1 MKKTFLILML
11 TGVFNLHSQSITTT
25 VNNGNL
31 ILEDIPTIPQTIKDD
46 LKRYQNVRSGS
57 FRSFTDTGDSIYI
70 STRFGN
76 VSQLHVVDQPGGA
89 RKQIT
94 FFDEP
99 VGSMSRQPD
108 GTLIAFTM
116 DVGGSE
122 HAQILLLNPENGVIV
137 RVNKNTEF
145 RQDAGEFPEDI
156 IELKNELEKLQDWKS
171 GVVKALWVLFSGLI
185 GVLGWIFSE
194 AIAKM

>member
-1 MKKTFLILML
+1 ML
-11 TGVFNLHSQSITTT
+11 TGMFNLHSQSITTT

-99 VGSMSRQPD
+99 VGSLS
-108 GTLIAFTM
+108 LIHI
-116 DVGGSE
+116 SE
-122 HAQILLLNPENGVIV
+122 PTRL
-137 RVNKNTEF
+137 R
-145 RQDAGEFPEDI
+145 
-156 IELKNELEKLQDWKS
+156 
-171 GVVKALWVLFSGLI
+171 
-185 GVLGWIFSE
+185 
-194 AIAKM
+194 